1 MPATL
6 VSLHT
11 ASAISVED
19 LNNREREIAL
29 YASDM
34 PTTYR
39 YRVDDEETL
48 RNWITQGAARIGLDA
63 LYALAAENCEYRLR
77 WLAGRTTPEERA
89 AHTRR
94 FPESRRLRRAG
105 EIASTFTV
113 YHVGVNATAKAR
125 QNMPASAFSAPARL
139 AVTA

>member
-6 VSLHT
+6 VSLHA
-11 ASAISVED
+11 ASAVSVED

-39 YRVDDEETL
+39 YRVSDEETL
-48 RNWITQGAARIGLDA
+48 KNWITQGAARIGLDA
-63 LYALAAENCEYRLR
+63 LYVLAAENREYRRR
-77 WLAGRTTPEERA
+77 WLNGQTTPAETA

-94 FPESRRLRRAG
+94 FPESRRLRRSG
-105 EIASTFTV
+105 ELASTFTV
-113 YHVGVNATAKAR
+113 YHVGVSDTAKTR
-125 QNMPASAFSAPARL
+125 QAMSASAFPAPVRL